1 MNRSTRG
8 LTSILTAGFAAIA
21 ILISCQKGDLG
32 NRDTTALKVYLTDHP
47 ADFDQVL
54 MNITNVEA
62 KIDTGKST
70 CRDDRRGDRP
80 GDFDHHGDDRD
91 RRSDQYG
98 FWKALDIKAGE
109 YDVLSLRNGVDALIA
124 SATVQGTI
132 RKLRITVS
140 SLKVVKN
147 GVTYPVVL
155 NGETGNQLYVHMHER
170 ELHRSGD
177 SSRVVVD
184 FDIARSIVEINGAY
198 YLRPAMKPFNDRN
211 FAGLEGTVTPV
222 DAKVVVT
229 AYGPADTASAIPGP
243 SGRYCIRGLEQG
255 TYRLVFD
262 SNNGYRDTTLLN
274 INVTNGAKVKVPDV
288 VLKK

>member
-1 MNRSTRG
+1 MNRQSKS
-8 LTSILTAGFAAIA
+8 LISILTAAFAAVA

-47 ADFDQVL
+47 ADFEKVL

-62 KIDTGKST
+62 KIDTGKGT

-80 GDFDHHGDDRD
+80 GDTDHHGDDRG
-91 RRSDQYG
+91 RRSDEYG

-140 SLKVVKN
+140 ALSVVKN

-155 NGETGNQLYVHMHER
+155 DGETGNQLYVHMHER

-177 SSRVVVD
+177 SSKVVVD
-184 FDIARSIVEINGAY
+184 FDLARSIVERNGAY

-211 FAGLEGTVTPV
+211 FAGLEGIVTPA

-229 AYGPADTASAIPGP
+229 AYGPSDTASAIPGP
-243 SGRYCIRGLEQG
+243 SGKYCIRGLEQG

-262 SNNGYRDTTLLN
+262 SNNGYRDTTLQN
-274 INVTNGAKVKVPDV
+274 IVVTNGSRIRVPEV
-288 VLKK
+288 VMKK

>member
-1 MNRSTRG
+1 MNRQTQS
-8 LTSILTAGFAAIA
+8 LISLLAASLSMVVIF
-21 ILISCQKGDLG
+21 ISCQKGDIDNG
-32 NRDTTALKVYLTDHP
+32 DATALKVYLTDHP
-47 ADFDQVL
+47 ADFEKVL
-54 MNITNVEA
+54 MTITNVEA
-62 KIDTGKST
+62 KIDTGKGT
-70 CRDDRRGDRP
+70 CRDDRRGSRP
-80 GDFDHHGDDRD
+80 GDFDHHGDDRG
-91 RRSDQYG
+91 RRSDEYG

-140 SLKVVKN
+140 ALSVVRN

-155 NGETGNQLYVHMHER
+155 DGETGNQLYVHMHER

-177 SSRVVVD
+177 SSKVVVD
-184 FDIARSIVEINGAY
+184 FDIARSILERNGAY

-211 FAGLEGTVTPV
+211 FAGLEGIVTPA

-229 AYGPADTASAIPGP
+229 AFGPDTATAIPGP
-243 SGRYCIRGLEQG
+243 SGKYCIRGLEQG

-262 SNNGYRDTTLLN
+262 SNNGYRDTTLQN
-274 INVTNGAKVKVPDV
+274 IVVTNGSRIRVPEV
-288 VLKK
+288 VMKK